1 MKLHRHWWRG
11 GGRSCRSC
19 FTTDQRERLERLLH
33 AAAETGLRGAR
44 PLSIED
50 FFALPPAAP
59 YEVIARLSKF
69 RREALSSDTGPLLHY
84 PIRPLPRLAVL
95 GTRLK
100 SDGDVREFTGPWSPA
115 LERFRPQALVAPVPV
130 LLALADFIQ
139 HRPASLNSLTHPIV
153 ALSGPFYGALSTQD
167 RDRLW
172 RTWQV
177 PVFEQFRG
185 CHDELLAWEC
195 EAHCGLHFYDDQLL
209 IEASEGDS
217 GLLITDLS
225 SLNYP
230 VLRLASGIEG
240 TLETAPCGCGRTL
253 PRLTNLRATQGI
265 RAIQAATAT
274 V

>member
-33 AAAETGLRGAR
+33 AAAERGLRGAR

-50 FFALPPAAP
+50 FSTLPPADP
-59 YEVIARLSKF
+59 HEVTTRLPTF
-69 RREALSSDTGPLLHY
+69 RREALPSDTAPLLHY
-84 PIRPLPRLAVL
+84 PIRPLPRLALL
-95 GTRLK
+95 GTSLK
-100 SDGDVREFTGPWSPA
+100 SDGDVREFNGAWSPA
-115 LERFRPQALVAPVPV
+115 LQRFRPQALVAPAPV

-139 HRPASLNSLTHPIV
+139 RRPVSLNSLTHPIV
-153 ALSGPFYGALSTQD
+153 ALSGPSYGVLSTQD

-172 RTWQV
+172 HTWRV
-177 PVFEQFRG
+177 PLFEQFRG

-195 EAHCGLHFYDDQLL
+195 EAHCGLHFDDAQLL

-217 GLLITDLS
+217 GLLITDLT
-225 SLNYP
+225 SLDYP
-230 VLRLASGIEG
+230 VLRLASGVEG
-240 TLETAPCGCGRTL
+240 TIETAPCGCGRTL
-253 PRLTNLRATQGI
+253 PRLANLKSTQGI
-265 RAIQAATAT
+265 RAIQAAAA